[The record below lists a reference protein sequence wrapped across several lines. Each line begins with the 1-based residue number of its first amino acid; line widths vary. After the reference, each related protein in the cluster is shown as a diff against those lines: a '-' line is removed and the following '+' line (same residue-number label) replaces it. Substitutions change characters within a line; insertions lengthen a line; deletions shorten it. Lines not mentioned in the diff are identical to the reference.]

1 MNLSR
6 HRVPILRIGPTTAA
20 ELDDLASIIIKPGV
34 MRGCFGTTLGPR
46 HAREVLVSEW
56 RACQASA
63 GDVHLTLQCARHGR
77 PQVAAAGYLLDGEL
91 RFFVTPELHRHGL
104 GRALVAALRRE
115 AEQRQLHELS
125 AWIFPDNLASG
136 RLLEA
141 CGFTPGAV
149 VQNMSFDRPVM
160 HYGLALDTAPPH
172 VFGTQ
177 QGPGQALGR

>member
-6 HRVPILRIGPTTAA
+6 HRVPILRIGPTTAS

-56 RACQASA
+56 RACQASP
-63 GDVHLTLQCARHGR
+63 GDVHLTLHCAHHGR
-77 PQVAAAGYLLDGEL
+77 SQVAGAGYLLDGEL

-104 GRALVAALRRE
+104 GRALVAALRHE

-177 QGPGQALGR
+177 QGPGRALGR

>member
-6 HRVPILRIGPTTAA
+6 HRVPILHIGPTSPAD
-20 ELDDLASIIIKPGV
+20 LDDLASIIIKPGV
-34 MRGCFGTTLGPR
+34 MLGCFGAPLGPR

-56 RACQASA
+56 RACQASPS
-63 GDVHLTLQCARHGR
+63 DVHLTLHCAHQGR
-77 PQVAAAGYLLDGEL
+77 SQVGGAGYLLDGEL
-91 RFFVTPELHRHGL
+91 RFFVSPELHRRGL
-104 GRALVAALRRE
+104 GRALVAALRHE

-136 RLLEA
+136 RLLQA

-149 VQNMSFDRPVM
+149 TRNPSFDRPVM
-160 HYGLALDTAPPH
+160 HYGLALDAAPPH

-177 QGPGQALGR
+177 PGSGQALGR